1 MFKDDLR
8 AINKAFIGVPPEQ
21 WDETHL
27 KQALS
32 RFREGLSARLNHDY
46 AQDFD
51 DPVRAFIIA
60 EQKFLRWALMGARPG
75 PTLLAT
81 MILLGRDASLY
92 RIEDAVAS
100 IGSLFAEEQQT

>member
-21 WDETHL
+21 WDEAHL
-27 KQALS
+27 KQAS
-32 RFREGLSARLNHDY
+32 REFREGLLAKLDHDHG
-46 AQDFD
+46 QEFD
-51 DPVRAFIIA
+51 DFVKAFSIA

-75 PTLLAT
+75 PTLLTT
-81 MILLGRDASLY
+81 MALLGRDASLY

-100 IGSLFAEEQQT
+100 IGSLFAEEQQS